1 MNRIDEQEIARVM
14 AALPD
19 VLAREELV
27 VHRSLPQLTPCD
39 AFDTALTRALF
50 RLRFELDRET
60 VEYLRWKVT
69 MNRAEN
75 DRRRSAAAI
84 TFRDRREVQPRSG

>member
-1 MNRIDEQEIARVM
+1 MTLT
-14 AALPD
+14 ALPRAIPECRDD

-27 VHRSLPQLTPCD
+27 VHRSLPQLPPCD
-39 AFDTALTRALF
+39 ALDIALTRALS

-60 VEYLRWKVT
+60 LEYLRWKVA

-84 TFRDRREVQPRSG
+84 PFRDRREVQPRSG